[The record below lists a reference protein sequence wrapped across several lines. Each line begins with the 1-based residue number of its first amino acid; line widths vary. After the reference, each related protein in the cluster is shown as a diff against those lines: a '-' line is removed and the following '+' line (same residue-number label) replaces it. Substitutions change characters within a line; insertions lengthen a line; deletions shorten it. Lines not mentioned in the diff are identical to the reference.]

1 MLRPSRHPYQAT
13 TLPQPHLHVRNPW
26 VEKPES
32 STNSSC
38 GSRSGRT
45 RHTTSQPTSEW
56 LLPRNQTLSH
66 QGPLLNQQI
75 QPVIV
80 SARGPGSAVSTTRE
94 SSGGVSAAGGIGSC
108 GGQCIACE
116 TFCYYFLQVIFIAG
130 ILTGIALT
138 IAGSVLHGNQREGDL
153 VVLMYIGVLLVLVCI
168 LLLSVHCCVRR
179 NVKQRKR
186 ALRMTLMDGSRRLV
200 HPVSG
205 DFTAIPV
212 QDFTADANYR
222 NSFAE
227 TNLNEFE
234 VADSSRAQLN
244 VIPNPTYNY
253 QYRQSTTNRS
263 GGFQMNAGRPAH
275 DWGRSSHPTGVH
287 RSSFR

>member
-1 MLRPSRHPYQAT
+1 MLLKYVEAVSPSLSGDNTASAT
-13 TLPQPHLHVRNPW
+13 FACQVIAIKIGPMLIFRFNYFVQLIFFIILFRNPW

-116 TFCYYFLQVIFIAG
+116 TFCYYFLQV
-130 ILTGIALT
+130 
-138 IAGSVLHGNQREGDL
+138 
-153 VVLMYIGVLLVLVCI
+153 
-168 LLLSVHCCVRR
+168 
-179 NVKQRKR
+179 
-186 ALRMTLMDGSRRLV
+186 
-200 HPVSG
+200 
-205 DFTAIPV
+205 
-212 QDFTADANYR
+212 
-222 NSFAE
+222 
-227 TNLNEFE
+227 
-234 VADSSRAQLN
+234 
-244 VIPNPTYNY
+244 
-253 QYRQSTTNRS
+253 
-263 GGFQMNAGRPAH
+263 
-275 DWGRSSHPTGVH
+275 
-287 RSSFR
+287 

>member
-1 MLRPSRHPYQAT
+1 MKVKIPTFLSYSYKQAWSCKCKCLQSIIYSVRLT
-13 TLPQPHLHVRNPW
+13 THSFFLIFPV
-26 VEKPES
+26 
-32 STNSSC
+32 
-38 GSRSGRT
+38 
-45 RHTTSQPTSEW
+45 
-56 LLPRNQTLSH
+56 QTKKILQSD
-66 QGPLLNQQI
+66 I
-75 QPVIV
+75 IYIVI
-80 SARGPGSAVSTTRE
+80 
-94 SSGGVSAAGGIGSC
+94 C
-108 GGQCIACE
+108 
-116 TFCYYFLQVIFIAG
+116 CYFTVIMFNLQVIFIAG